1 MAEVPLQGLVVPV
14 LYPICYVALAGF
26 LLLHLAY
33 DGSIEQRDDE
43 GRHHE

>member
-1 MAEVPLQGLVVPV
+1 MAEVPLQSLIVPV
-14 LYPICYVALAGF
+14 LHPIRYVALAGL

-33 DGSIEQRDDE
+33 DGCIEQGNDE